1 MRPTATNM
9 FNSATCGYV
18 CNQPFVQHSGIK
30 CRHQDHRTG
39 ELREAS
45 HKHCKLIY
53 CKHRIIRVV
62 MLNLRGYDSHLII
75 IHAYAINNQIRIRKI
90 DVIQNDIDKLMTYS
104 IKHVK
109 LKDSFQFMP
118 SSFDEFVVNLFDEHD
133 MFQKHL
139 HVDSIFPTTWIPYS
153 RKASIHTSG

>member
-1 MRPTATNM
+1 M

-53 CKHRIIRVV
+53 CNHRIIRVV
-62 MLNLRGYDSHLII
+62 MHNLRGYDSHLII

-118 SSFDEFVVNLFDEHD
+118 SSFDEFCGESV
-133 MFQKHL
+133 
-139 HVDSIFPTTWIPYS
+139 
-153 RKASIHTSG
+153 RRA

>member
-1 MRPTATNM
+1 MFATSLL
-9 FNSATCGYV
+9 FNIVASSVGTR
-18 CNQPFVQHSGIK
+18 I
-30 CRHQDHRTG
+30 TG
-39 ELREAS
+39 QAS
-45 HKHCKLIY
+45 LEKQVKHCKLIY

-109 LKDSFQFMP
+109 LKDSFQIMP
-118 SSFDEFVVNLFDEHD
+118 SSFDEFVVNLYDEHD
-133 MFQKHL
+133 MFSKKNML
-139 HVDSIFPTTWIPYS
+139 TV
-153 RKASIHTSG
+153 